1 MHVYVV
7 VRKRWEKDAS
17 FPQFSNYYVFLS
29 HCPTYI
35 TPPPLLWRY
44 SSVTIT
50 VVRQLSTYLHVH
62 GIIYFSLPPQS
73 TLNSWCLPLLKQCE
87 DYLSAIVHK
96 HKDPAPSEAGQAGYS
111 LNEQAEHEAI
121 RYLFTLGEVA
131 HVSNVHAE
139 YVFDIYMYLHIHNY
153 LIVD

>member
-1 MHVYVV
+1 MM
-7 VRKRWEKDAS
+7 
-17 FPQFSNYYVFLS
+17 
-29 HCPTYI
+29 
-35 TPPPLLWRY
+35 
-44 SSVTIT
+44 IT

-139 YVFDIYMYLHIHNY
+139 YVFICTYTYTITPLLTKFQLCINEPQV
-153 LIVD
+153 IV